1 MHRDG
6 LVQARPFRVSR
17 AGAAGGGSVRHA
29 VPFHASNTGT
39 PSGSSPTARHLVLL
53 GHDTAVSD
61 APRSRAG
68 VDSTRHAVP
77 FQISLSGL
85 TADDP
90 ALELPTAMQKF
101 AAGHDTPAKK
111 RSAGVGLPA
120 SAEPGAGI
128 PAAAG
133 AAIQATAPRVTV
145 TAVTK
150 SGPRLPIRVWF
161 ICHTTARQGP
171 LLLPGPPR
179 RKVRLNRR
187 RCRHP
192 G

>member
-101 AAGHDTPAKK
+101 AAGHDTRQRNA
-111 RSAGVGLPA
+111 LPA
-120 SAEPGAGI
+120 SGCPPAQNPVPGYPQPPGQ
-128 PAAAG
+128 PSK
-133 AAIQATAPRVTV
+133 P
-145 TAVTK
+145 
-150 SGPRLPIRVWF
+150 L
-161 ICHTTARQGP
+161 RQESRS
-171 LLLPGPPR
+171 PP
-179 RKVRLNRR
+179 
-187 RCRHP
+187 
-192 G
+192 